1 MNRIQKFNRALLKA
15 IAAQKIVVSDRNSGA
30 IRNAAVRFS
39 FSHEGSNH
47 FYSLSSERTAPGL
60 ELLGY
65 DAPPKLELVEY
76 NSAFTSGTYIDLPED
91 IDASAIKYMETC
103 SVISE
108 EDAAKAREILVEAFN
123 RFNIEMCMPSC

>member
-47 FYSLSSERTAPGL
+47 FYSMSSERTAPGL
-60 ELLGY
+60 ELFGY
-65 DAPPKLELVEY
+65 DAPAKLQLVEY
-76 NSAFTSGTYIDLPED
+76 NASFTSGTHVDLPEGV
-91 IDASAIKYMETC
+91 DASAIKYMETC
-103 SVISE
+103 SVISD
-108 EDAAKAREILVEAFN
+108 EDAGKAREILTEAVN
-123 RFNIEMCMPSC
+123 RFNVEMCMPH